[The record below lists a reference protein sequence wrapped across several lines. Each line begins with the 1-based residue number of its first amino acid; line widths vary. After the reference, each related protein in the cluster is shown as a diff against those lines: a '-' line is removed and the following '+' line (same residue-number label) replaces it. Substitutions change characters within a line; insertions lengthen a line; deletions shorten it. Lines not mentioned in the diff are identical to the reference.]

1 MPYDA
6 FGNKVDDP
14 PAGIASGGRGRPGV
28 PGGEPPRRGPVIL
41 AAIIALAVLGGAV
54 AGAAVLLAGGGE
66 DDDVPAAATAVTA
79 VAPVPETP
87 RDPER
92 KPDTPA
98 AASPATPEPEEPAA
112 TVPAEAPRGLQR
124 GSLLRRANF
133 TVALR
138 RLRAQAKGRPRNV
151 RVEAERIDMQVVLR
165 DGRLRSA
172 QARWDGEIRV
182 ISTTSTPI
190 GALPTF
196 SWSAIDRG
204 APQRIVRSATGRA
217 RKPASAFNYAVL
229 LDAAGLR
236 WSAFLKTGEGFLAT
250 SSGRVERQI
259 SGR

>member
-1 MPYDA
+1 VPHDA
-6 FGNKVDDP
+6 FGNKIEEAP
-14 PAGIASGGRGRPGV
+14 LAGLDRATASGPSGM
-28 PGGEPPRRGPVIL
+28 PGGEPPRRWP
-41 AAIIALAVLGGAV
+41 ALL
-54 AGAAVLLAGGGE
+54 AVLLAVAVIGGVAAAGATLLAG
-66 DDDVPAAATAVTA
+66 DDDPGDPVPTAVA
-79 VAPVPETP
+79 EAPVPEAP
-87 RDPER
+87 ADPER
-92 KPDTPA
+92 PPA
-98 AASPATPEPEEPAA
+98 PEKPATPERP
-112 TVPAEAPRGLQR
+112 VAEKPVQPPRGLQP

-138 RLRAQAKGRPRNV
+138 RLRAQAKGRPRNL
-151 RVEAERIDMQVVLR
+151 RVEAERIDVQVVLR

-190 GALPTF
+190 GALPSF
-196 SWSAIDRG
+196 AWSAVDRG

-236 WSAFLKTGEGFLAT
+236 WSAFLKTGEGFIAT

-259 SGR
+259 SGP